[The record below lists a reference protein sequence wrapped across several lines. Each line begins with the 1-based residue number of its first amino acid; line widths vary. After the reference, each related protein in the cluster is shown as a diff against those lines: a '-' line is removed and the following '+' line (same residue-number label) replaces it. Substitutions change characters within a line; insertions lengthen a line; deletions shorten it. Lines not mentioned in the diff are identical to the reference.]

1 MVVKVT
7 SCAIEATSSLNRNAT
22 LIRPSLANTHLEK
35 TKQRRK
41 LMHRSRVSAGPQS
54 ITGSKAD
61 EEMFNTPIDYRK
73 NDVMTLF
80 NDSFF

>member
-1 MVVKVT
+1 
-7 SCAIEATSSLNRNAT
+7 
-22 LIRPSLANTHLEK
+22 
-35 TKQRRK
+35 
-41 LMHRSRVSAGPQS
+41 MHRSRVSAGPQS